1 ELGGDRFAVLALSVD
16 RQGAAAVQP
25 FFRKLGIAHLGI
37 YVDPKSA
44 FPQALDLQG
53 LPTTLVLSPAGTV
66 LRRLPR
72 PPQRESPEAKALV
85 RYYLDRMVTG
95 GATHGRQTRGIFT
108 KAEAAMVAG
117 HQPMMLV
124 TFRMTAS

>member
-1 ELGGDRFAVLALSVD
+1 
-16 RQGAAAVQP
+16 AAVQP

-53 LPTTLVLSPAGTV
+53 LPTTLVISPAGTV
-66 LRRLPR
+66 LGRLAGPAKWD
-72 PPQRESPEAKALV
+72 SPEAKALV
-85 RYYLDRMVTG
+85 RYYLDRRVPG
-95 GATHGRQTRGIFT
+95 GATHGRQTRGIFP

-117 HQPMMLV
+117 PQPMILV